1 MYPKKTSIDLHFQGQ
16 QVSTLPFD
24 SIIQGDCLEILAQFP
39 EKSIDLVFADP
50 PYNLQLSHELRR
62 PNRTRVAAVEDNWD
76 KFSDFNEYDQ
86 FTRCWL
92 SACRRVLKDTGA
104 LWVIGTYHN
113 IFRVGAILQDL
124 GFWILNDVVWL
135 KTNPMPNF
143 RGVRFTNAHETL
155 IWAQKIKG
163 EKYTFNH
170 QTMKSINDDLQ
181 MRSDW
186 VLPIC
191 TGKERL
197 RTNGAKVHST
207 QKPEALLYR
216 IVLSSSNPG
225 DIILDPFFGS
235 GTTGV
240 MAKKLGRHFIGIELD
255 NVYIKKAIERIE
267 VVTPVPENTLN
278 YPEPRNTPRVPFGRL
293 LESGL
298 LEPGQFLF
306 FVNDESI
313 TAIILANGKIKCG
326 SMTGSIHSVAKMLNK
341 NMPANGWDSWLY
353 EVDGK
358 KLAINA
364 LRQIIQ
370 TKKVKEHEATT
381 VGAKD

>member
-1 MYPKKTSIDLHFQGQ
+1 MQKGL
-16 QVSTLPFD
+16 QVSTLPCD
-24 SIIQGDCLEILAQFP
+24 TIIQGDCLEILGQFP
-39 EKSIDLVFADP
+39 EKSVDLVFADP
-50 PYNLQLSHELRR
+50 PYNLQLTQELRR
-62 PNRTRVAAVEDNWD
+62 PNHTRVAAVEDGWD
-76 KFSDFNEYDQ
+76 KFPDFQEYDR
-86 FTRCWL
+86 FTHRWL
-92 SACRRVLKDTGA
+92 FACQRVLKDNGT

-124 GFWILNDVVWL
+124 GFWILNDVIWL

-163 EKYTFNH
+163 NKYIFNH
-170 QTMKSINDDLQ
+170 QAMKSVNDDLQ

-197 RTNGAKVHST
+197 RANGSKVHST

-216 IVLSSSNPG
+216 ILLSSTNPS
-225 DIILDPFFGS
+225 DIVLDPFFGS

-240 MAKKLGRHFIGIELD
+240 VAKKLGRHFIGIERD
-255 NVYIKKAIERIE
+255 EGYVKNASKRIE
-267 VVTPVPENTLN
+267 GVTPVPDSAIN
-278 YPEPRNTPRVPFGRL
+278 YQEPRNIPRVPFGRL
-293 LESGL
+293 LETGL
-298 LEPGQFLF
+298 LQPGQLLY

-313 TAIILANGKIKCG
+313 TAMILANGKIQCG
-326 SMTGSIHSVAKMLNK
+326 SITGSIHLVAKSLYKNK
-341 NMPANGWDSWLY
+341 PVNGWECWLY
-353 EVDGK
+353 EFNGK
-358 KLAINA
+358 KRAINL

-370 TKKVKEHEATT
+370 TEKVKEHETNAI
-381 VGAKD
+381 VAKD